1 MSFFGEQQPVRIREN
16 SEEPEDASSALAHAH
31 EQLHPQGDAGVPAQ
45 RQQADVAGHDG
56 RAQQV
61 LHRGRAVRVP
71 IEDLQGESV
80 ASSLVWLLELTLKQ
94 HEQLDPH
101 NVQFLSFNETRLKKN
116 P

>member
-1 MSFFGEQQPVRIREN
+1 MSLSLANGSLSG
-16 SEEPEDASSALAHAH
+16 SESRQGPQEPSGALVHAH

-71 IEDLQGESV
+71 VEDLQGEK
-80 ASSLVWLLELTLKQ
+80 AANKI
-94 HEQLDPH
+94 
-101 NVQFLSFNETRLKKN
+101 K
-116 P
+116 

>member
-1 MSFFGEQQPVRIREN
+1 MNG
-16 SEEPEDASSALAHAH
+16 EEPEDNSGALVHAH

-71 IEDLQGESV
+71 IEDLQGEEV
-80 ASSLVWLLELTLKQ
+80 A
-94 HEQLDPH
+94 
-101 NVQFLSFNETRLKKN
+101 FFFYFGF
-116 P
+116 

>member
-1 MSFFGEQQPVRIREN
+1 MN
-16 SEEPEDASSALAHAH
+16 SEEPEDTSGALVHAH

-71 IEDLQGESV
+71 IEDLQGEKV
-80 ASSLVWLLELTLKQ
+80 ASFLFWLLKLTLTQ
-94 HEQLDPH
+94 HSYMDPQ
-101 NVQFLSFNETRLKKN
+101 NVHFHLLMTQG
-116 P
+116 